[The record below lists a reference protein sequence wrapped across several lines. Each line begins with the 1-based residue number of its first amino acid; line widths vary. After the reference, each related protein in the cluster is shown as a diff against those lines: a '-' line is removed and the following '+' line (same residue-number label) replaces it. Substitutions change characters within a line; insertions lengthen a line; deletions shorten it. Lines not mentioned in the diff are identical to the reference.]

1 MRWAWLTAVVGLAA
15 GPALLAGAAPQ
26 FRAGVD
32 IVRLP
37 VVVTDRHGLPVTGL
51 SRGDFEVRDEGVV
64 VPVTYFAA
72 GAGDD
77 DLPLHLGLLLDTS
90 DSMGSDLKSAAD
102 AAVRFIDAMQEADD
116 TTFIDFDT
124 AVRVGRFSP
133 QSYPMLFERIRS
145 REARG
150 FTALYDAIGV
160 YVESAM
166 RRGGQHV
173 LVLFTDGGDTM
184 SRLDYGTLQML
195 LRAGNVVVYALG
207 YLEHQTS
214 AARAEQQMRLQQI
227 VAETGGRAQF
237 PTSRADLDRFYT
249 KIRED
254 VLFRYTLGYAAP
266 AAAEGGRFRQ
276 VEVRLVRPDRRDAAV
291 VRTRSGYLTTA
302 RRNAAAPLSLAAH
315 AVRPAAHR

>member
-1 MRWAWLTAVVGLAA
+1 MRRALPTGMVCAAAVQALWTAA
-15 GPALLAGAAPQ
+15 PPQ

-32 IVRLP
+32 VVRLP

-51 SRGDFEVRDEGVV
+51 RQADFEVRDEGVV
-64 VPVTYFAA
+64 VPINYFAA

-77 DLPLHLGLLLDTS
+77 TLPLHLGLLLDTS

-160 YVESAM
+160 YVEAAM

-214 AARAEQQMRLQQI
+214 AARAEQQMRLLQI
-227 VAETGGRAQF
+227 AAETGGRAQF

-254 VLFRYTLGYAAP
+254 VLFRYTLGYLAP
-266 AAAEGGRFRQ
+266 AAADGPRFRQ
-276 VEVRLVRPDRRDAAV
+276 VDVRVTRPDRQDV
-291 VRTRSGYLTTA
+291 VIRTRSGYLTSA
-302 RRNAAAPLSLAAH
+302 RRLSAD
-315 AVRPAAHR
+315 R